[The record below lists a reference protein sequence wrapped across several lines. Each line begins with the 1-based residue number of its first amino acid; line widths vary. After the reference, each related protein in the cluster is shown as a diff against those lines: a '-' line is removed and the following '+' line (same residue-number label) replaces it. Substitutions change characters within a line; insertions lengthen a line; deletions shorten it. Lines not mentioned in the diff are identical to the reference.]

1 MAIHES
7 VILAAKIENG
17 EFDAEIRRK
26 AFGFLREKIETERAQ
41 YQVQAERL
49 RASPRFKHAEILRY
63 SEIMVEE
70 CRKVLDWMDANRPP
84 LPPRVDF
91 DPGED
96 R

>member
-1 MAIHES
+1 MVNLEPMIK
-7 VILAAKIENG
+7 AAKIENG
-17 EFDAEIRRK
+17 EFDAEIRHK
-26 AFGFLREKIETERAQ
+26 VFGFLREKIESEKAQ

-49 RASPRFKHAEILRY
+49 RASPRFKDAEILRY

-70 CRKVLDWMDANRPP
+70 CQRILNWMHANRPP

-91 DPGED
+91 NPGPD